1 MKVCVIGKEHAEG
14 TSKKTGNPF
23 SNTVVHVSYK
33 KNRVEGQAVE
43 AIWLDAKSFPLDAI
57 QVGKTYAFSQI
68 LFSLGRF
75 LCWLGRMCKASAYLV
90 RGY

>member
-14 TSKKTGNPF
+14 ISKKNGNPF

-57 QVGKTYAFSQI
+57 QVGKTYDVD
-68 LFSLGRF
+68 RDN
-75 LCWLGRMCKASAYLV
+75 
-90 RGY
+90 RGYVIDFELAR

>member
-14 TSKKTGNPF
+14 TSKKSGNPF

-43 AIWLDAKSFPLDAI
+43 AIWLDAKSYPLDSI
-57 QVGKTYAFSQI
+57 QVGKTYDVD
-68 LFSLGRF
+68 RDN
-75 LCWLGRMCKASAYLV
+75 
-90 RGY
+90 RGYVIDFELAR

>member
-33 KNRVEGQAVE
+33 RNRVEGQAVE
-43 AIWLDAKSFPLDAI
+43 AIWLDAKTYPLDSI
-57 QVGKTYAFSQI
+57 QVGKTYDVD
-68 LFSLGRF
+68 RDN
-75 LCWLGRMCKASAYLV
+75 
-90 RGY
+90 RGYVIDFEPVR

>member
-57 QVGKTYAFSQI
+57 QVGKTYDVD
-68 LFSLGRF
+68 LDN
-75 LCWLGRMCKASAYLV
+75 
-90 RGY
+90 RGYVIDFELAR

>member
-43 AIWLDAKSFPLDAI
+43 AIWLDAKTFPLDAI
-57 QVGKTYAFSQI
+57 QVGKTYDVD
-68 LFSLGRF
+68 
-75 LCWLGRMCKASAYLV
+75 WDN
-90 RGY
+90 RGYVIDFELAR

>member
-23 SNTVVHVSYK
+23 SNTVVHK

-43 AIWLDAKSFPLDAI
+43 AIWLDAKTFPLDAI
-57 QVGKTYAFSQI
+57 QVGKTYDVDRDNRGYVIDFE
-68 LFSLGRF
+68 
-75 LCWLGRMCKASAYLV
+75 LV
-90 RGY
+90 R

>member
-57 QVGKTYAFSQI
+57 QVGKT
-68 LFSLGRF
+68 
-75 LCWLGRMCKASAYLV
+75 
-90 RGY
+90 

>member
-33 KNRVEGQAVE
+33 RNRVEGQAVE
-43 AIWLDAKSFPLDAI
+43 AIWLDAKTYPLDSI
-57 QVGKTYAFSQI
+57 QVGKTYDVDRDNRGYVI
-68 LFSLGRF
+68 D
-75 LCWLGRMCKASAYLV
+75 CELV
-90 RGY
+90 R